1 MMFKRL
7 GRPMT
12 PRFLM
17 IVGLIALLILA
28 VRLASSSKSSD
39 ESIALPSSQE
49 LPSTSL
55 GSPIHSPRARDLLV
69 YRLREILRI
78 REKAYQSRDADI
90 LRSIYSEDCPCL
102 ASDEAA
108 IRGRLSRGYIWD
120 GIATSLNVKNVFEVN
135 SRLWVVTARFRSEI
149 LNIRTEDGRLIRTE
163 PAGSD
168 LLKFTLVMPREG
180 HDWLLGIV
188 SVLEGG

>member
-1 MMFKRL
+1 
-7 GRPMT
+7 
-12 PRFLM
+12 M

-28 VRLASSSKSSD
+28 ARLASSSEPSD
-39 ESIALPSSQE
+39 ESIALPSSQA

-55 GSPIHSPRARDLLV
+55 GSLIPRPRSRDLVV

-78 REKAYQSRDADI
+78 REKAYQSRDADM

-108 IRGRLSRGYIWD
+108 IHDLLSHGYVWD
-120 GIATSLNVKNVFEVN
+120 GIATNLSVKNVVEVN
-135 SRLWVVTARFRSEI
+135 SRLWVVTARFRSEV
-149 LNIRTEDGRLIRTE
+149 LHIRTEDGRLIRIE

-180 HDWLLGIV
+180 HIWLLGIV
-188 SVLEGG
+188 SVLEDG